1 MLTVITH
8 LIAFAVG
15 VLCVGSYAGFKIS
28 KRQAPGTVS
37 RDFAAP
43 GMPYAG
49 IIDAEVIETAV
60 RGD

>member
-1 MLTVITH
+1 MIDFITH

-15 VLCVGSYAGFKIS
+15 ALCAGSYAGFKIG

-37 RDFAAP
+37 RDFSWP
-43 GMPYAG
+43 GHPMR